1 MVDVSYI
8 TDRTY
13 GVLKKFMGAEYPYFK
28 GVLCLFFEKRGY
40 LYGEKHHNFMIYL
53 SKKREVGGH
62 KNGHQRSGK
71 NVFVCEWNYNHA
83 FF

>member
-1 MVDVSYI
+1 
-8 TDRTY
+8 
-13 GVLKKFMGAEYPYFK
+13 
-28 GVLCLFFEKRGY
+28 
-40 LYGEKHHNFMIYL
+40 MIYL

-83 FF
+83 FFQVYW